1 MKDGSG
7 GSEFT
12 TTTIQ
17 LPFGTTKSETKNF
30 LSPIPHRPQTPPEE
44 KYDNRILWNFSSIK

>member
-7 GSEFT
+7 GTEFT

-30 LSPIPHRPQTPPEE
+30 LSPIPHRPQTLPEE